1 MTDIEKALWDLY
13 DNMKQLN
20 RRELI
25 LLKSSIE
32 LILPNEQ
39 LMLDAVKL
47 YIRDKQGIEQ

>member
-13 DNMKQLN
+13 DNMDKLGYK
-20 RRELI
+20 ELM
-25 LLKSSIE
+25 LLKNSIE

-47 YIRDKQGIEQ
+47 YIRDRKQGIE